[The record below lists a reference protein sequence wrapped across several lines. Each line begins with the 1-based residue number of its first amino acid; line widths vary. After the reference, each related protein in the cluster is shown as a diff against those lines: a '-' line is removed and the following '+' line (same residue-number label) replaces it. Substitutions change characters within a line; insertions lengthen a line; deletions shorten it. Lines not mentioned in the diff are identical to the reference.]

1 MCCSY
6 LPMSYPPTG
15 PGPGPDSSLSD
26 LVHGY
31 TSTRRQ
37 ATAPDNMA
45 QAHLR
50 NVEAEQQKQQVIL
63 RSLSDECA
71 QVTSLL
77 QTLATTVD
85 SKLDVVRGS
94 VSEVR
99 ERAVAISPRLDS
111 VEERAVAAEQERA
124 QAKTELHTL
133 GNLIREMQEQ
143 QAAILQK
150 QVLLEDWRTSGADGL
165 QKLARDVEDL
175 GRQLSAQGAAG
186 AELHRAHQD
195 AFTQLAHR
203 LEAIERAVE
212 DRPWAAA

>member
-1 MCCSY
+1 
-6 LPMSYPPTG
+6 MSYPP

-50 NVEAEQQKQQVIL
+50 NVEAEQQKQQMIL

-99 ERAVAISPRLDS
+99 ERAVAINPRLDS

-124 QAKTELHTL
+124 QERAQVKTELHTL

-143 QAAILQK
+143 QTAILQK
-150 QVLLEDWRTSGADGL
+150 QVLLEAWRTSGADGL
-165 QKLARDVEDL
+165 QKVAKDTNE
-175 GRQLSAQGAAG
+175 
-186 AELHRAHQD
+186 
-195 AFTQLAHR
+195 
-203 LEAIERAVE
+203 
-212 DRPWAAA
+212 

>member
-1 MCCSY
+1 
-6 LPMSYPPTG
+6 MSYPP

-50 NVEAEQQKQQVIL
+50 NVEAEQQKQQMIL

-124 QAKTELHTL
+124 QVKTELHTL
-133 GNLIREMQEQ
+133 VNLIREMQEQ
-143 QAAILQK
+143 QTAILQK

-165 QKLARDVEDL
+165 QKVARDVEDL
-175 GRQLSAQGAAG
+175 GRQLA
-186 AELHRAHQD
+186 
-195 AFTQLAHR
+195 
-203 LEAIERAVE
+203 
-212 DRPWAAA
+212 

>member
-1 MCCSY
+1 
-6 LPMSYPPTG
+6 MSYPP

-50 NVEAEQQKQQVIL
+50 NVEAEQQKQQMIL

-124 QAKTELHTL
+124 QVKTEVHAL
-133 GNLIREMQEQ
+133 GSLIREMQEQ
-143 QAAILQK
+143 QTAIWQK
-150 QVLLEDWRTSGADGL
+150 QVLLEDWRTSGAAL
-165 QKLARDVEDL
+165 QLY
-175 GRQLSAQGAAG
+175 Q
-186 AELHRAHQD
+186 
-195 AFTQLAHR
+195 FTCCRIL
-203 LEAIERAVE
+203 LN
-212 DRPWAAA
+212 